1 MDWKSIIG
9 VVAPTLATALGGPLA
24 GLAVESIGKVM
35 GMDQPTVDKVKEAF
49 SEGSLTAE
57 QITQLKQA
65 EDALAIK
72 MRELDI
78 TEQQLYTQDTQDARK
93 LQASTNSIIPALLT
107 CFVVG
112 AFTATL
118 VLLLNFDVPA
128 TNRDIVVYMIGQLSG
143 GFSSALAFW
152 FGTTRGSSDKSK
164 LLAQAPSIDG
174 KDNNDSK

>member
-35 GMDQPTVDKVKEAF
+35 GMDQPTVEKVKEAL

-65 EDALAIK
+65 ELALQVK

-78 TEQQLYTQDTQDARK
+78 SEQQLYANDTANARA
-93 LQASTNSIIPALLT
+93 LQI
-107 CFVVG
+107 
-112 AFTATL
+112 ATHSQWPGIL
-118 VLLLNFDVPA
+118 SAITTLAVLGVIA
-128 TNRDIVVYMIGQLSG
+128 ARM
-143 GFSSALAFW
+143 
-152 FGTTRGSSDKSK
+152 FGTNIPEDATTVQLIGSLTTGWGLCLSYWMGSTRSSSEKNN
-164 LLAQAPSIDG
+164 LLARSQLVD
-174 KDNNDSK
+174 K

>member
-35 GMDQPTVDKVKEAF
+35 GMDQPTVEKVKEAL

-65 EDALAIK
+65 ELALQVK

-78 TEQQLYTQDTQDARK
+78 SEQQLYAGDRDSARK
-93 LQASTNSIIPALLT
+93 MQIAVPSKWPGTLSAITTLAVLGVIAARMFGTEIPSDPTTTQLIGSLT
-107 CFVVG
+107 TGWGLC
-112 AFTATL
+112 
-118 VLLLNFDVPA
+118 
-128 TNRDIVVYMIGQLSG
+128 LSY
-143 GFSSALAFW
+143 W
-152 FGTTRGSSDKSK
+152 FGTTRGSSEKNT
-164 LLAQAPSIDG
+164 LLAQSTAID
-174 KDNNDSK
+174 K